1 MLVLLAAL
9 GCTQELEAQNAELVS
24 RVDALE
30 AELAALSAST
40 DADYVDLSE
49 EVAAITE
56 GVDLTDLQDQVV
68 ANTDAITLLDAE
80 VASAQDAITVNAAAA
95 AANADGLATL
105 GDAVATNTADVATN
119 AGAIDANA
127 EAIASNTTAIASNVS
142 GISTNASAISSNSG
156 DISTNAGDISTNTS
170 DIADLEDAQGT
181 MLSDVDWMLLEWHN
195 DDVDATVSQGHAGM
209 LFATSGGA
217 FYHGGYISA
226 TSLTSIAV
234 FFATFY
240 VTNPSSSDVTVDWTY
255 CAGDSATISVDGTSV
270 ATPGDADGACTE
282 SVSFTLTPGDHEVT
296 IRYRDSNNFN
306 EGFGVANSWI
316 GDYGLE
322 TDIDAL
328 ETALA
333 SGL

>member
-1 MLVLLAAL
+1 MLVMLAAL

-40 DADYVDLSE
+40 DADYVELSE

-68 ANTDAITLLDAE
+68 ANTDAIALLDADLATAE
-80 VASAQDAITVNAAAA
+80 DAITANAAAA
-95 AANADGLATL
+95 ATNADDLAAL
-105 GDAVATNTADVATN
+105 GDAVATNTADVAANAGSIATN
-119 AGAIDANA
+119 AGTIDANA
-127 EAIASNTTAIASNVS
+127 AAIASNTTAIASNVS
-142 GISTNASAISSNSG
+142 GISTNASAISDNAT
-156 DISTNAGDISTNTS
+156 DIGTNTS

-195 DDVDATVSQGHAGM
+195 DNVDATVSQGHAGM

-226 TSLTSIAV
+226 TSLSSVAV
-234 FFATFY
+234 FYATFY
-240 VTNPSSSDVTVDWTY
+240 VTNPSSSDVSVDWSY
-255 CAGDSATISVDGTSV
+255 CAGDSTTISVDGSSV
-270 ATPGDADGACTE
+270 ASPGDADGACTQT
-282 SVSFTLTPGDHEVT
+282 VSFTLTPGDHEVT

-306 EGFGVANSWI
+306 EGFGIANAWI
-316 GDYGLE
+316 ADYGLE

-333 SGL
+333 TGL